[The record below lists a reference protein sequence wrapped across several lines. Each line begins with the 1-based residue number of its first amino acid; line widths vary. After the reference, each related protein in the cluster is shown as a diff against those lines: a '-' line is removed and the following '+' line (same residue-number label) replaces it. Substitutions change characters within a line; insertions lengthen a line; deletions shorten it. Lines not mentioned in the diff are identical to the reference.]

1 MACANM
7 GEKRRSHERNGHEN
21 KKAFFYLEME
31 KKDSFVQ
38 KRRKTECSFWK
49 TKLEKEKGTWVWG
62 HVTSG
67 RRGAGGG
74 GGGGGGGLDLRVE
87 WMLVER
93 VGRQLDETA
102 S

>member
-1 MACANM
+1 M

-67 RRGAGGG
+67 RR
-74 GGGGGGGLDLRVE
+74 
-87 WMLVER
+87 
-93 VGRQLDETA
+93 
-102 S
+102 